1 MTKINKSVLSSITVL
16 QHKQKTSNINN
27 STKTI
32 KSDLKTWP
40 TLLPILQYPVSTRK
54 KHFTVK
60 NKYLKKTKYIS
71 HVYEFLL
78 DAVAV
83 FFSDVIKS

>member
-32 KSDLKTWP
+32 KSDLKT
-40 TLLPILQYPVSTRK
+40 
-54 KHFTVK
+54 
-60 NKYLKKTKYIS
+60 
-71 HVYEFLL
+71 
-78 DAVAV
+78 
-83 FFSDVIKS
+83 